1 MEHASFPAHWLQAFS
16 KLSLNYFVVQL
27 GTQLK
32 ILYSGGLS
40 ETYFGYPCD
49 SFAQQMESSY
59 KKMIFAED
67 LVRVS
72 EAICEARETKEDF
85 ELLFHVIQSDHTVA
99 PCHVFG
105 TYLYTLEGFPVFL
118 VLPSDDPGIIFP
130 SGKSAEMIIVS
141 FAVATG
147 LMLEGNP
154 PSRVA
159 FRINEYPCLYE
170 AIRGFVLRYVH
181 PQDQKI
187 FGFFADSES
196 LVSYFSQPTG
206 ESLIFFRRS
215 SYDGAYQGYR
225 WSVLSVKVSAAP
237 DSEGLV
243 CMVSIRDA
251 GSESTTTKA
260 HLDPLTGVLNRSA
273 LERGVV
279 QALVQETAK
288 GEMGA
293 FFVLDIDHFKWVNDT
308 YGHDVGDHTLQFV
321 AHAIKGIFRPHDI
334 IARLGGDEFAVFI
347 TGIPSQ
353 ELAIAKAEALCSKI
367 RIPQGENQITC
378 SVGISLYPEHGTTF
392 ETLYHSADLAM
403 YQAKAGGRD
412 RYCLYGTHEV
422 NPNMRKPV
430 DKEWLFSLLQEEI
443 YLCNLDTYELLFA
456 NDALVKR
463 LGIINGTA
471 RGPCYQILHKRS
483 SPCEDC
489 RNLLLQPNQTSS
501 WLDHDRQDGTLSL
514 VRERALLSKGIRV
527 KLSVSTPLPPCWN
540 GALMDSS
547 LVDGTV
553 RDICAHPKET
563 PQAPQP

>member
-1 MEHASFPAHWLQAFS
+1 MEPASFPAHLLQAFS
-16 KLSLNYFVVQL
+16 KLSLEYYVVQL
-27 GTQLK
+27 GVHLK
-32 ILYSGGLS
+32 VLHRGGRS
-40 ETYFGYPCD
+40 TTCFGYPCD
-49 SFAQQMESSY
+49 SFAQQMESAY

-72 EAICEARETKEDF
+72 EAICEARETKQDF

-118 VLPSDDPGIIFP
+118 ILPSDDLGIIFP
-130 SGKSAEMIIVS
+130 SDKSAEAIS
-141 FAVATG
+141 FSFVASTG
-147 LMLEGNP
+147 LLLEGNLQFQ
-154 PSRVA
+154 RA
-159 FRINEYPCLYE
+159 FRVTEVPSLYE
-170 AIRGFVLRYVH
+170 AVHMFVLRYVH
-181 PQDQKI
+181 PQDQKM
-187 FGFFADSES
+187 FDFFADRAS
-196 LVSYFSQPTG
+196 LLSSFPQPTG
-206 ESLIFFRRS
+206 ENIVLFRRA
-215 SYDGAYQGYR
+215 SYDGSYQGYR
-225 WSVLSVKVSAAP
+225 WSILSVKVSSGP
-237 DSEGLV
+237 DSEELI
-243 CMVSIRDA
+243 CMVSIRDV
-251 GSESTTTKA
+251 GSESAASQA

-308 YGHDVGDHTLQFV
+308 YGHDVGDRTLQFV
-321 AHAIKGIFRPHDI
+321 ANSIKGIFRPHDI

-403 YQAKAGGRD
+403 YQAKTEGRD
-412 RYCLYGTHEV
+412 RYCLYGTHGV

-430 DKEWLFSLLQEEI
+430 DKQWLFSLLQEEI

-456 NDALVKR
+456 NDTLVKR

-489 RNLLLQPNQTSS
+489 KNLLLKPNQTSS
-501 WLDHDRQDGTLSL
+501 WIGHDRQNGTLFL
-514 VRERALLSKGIRV
+514 VRERSLLSKGIRV

-547 LVDGTV
+547 LVDGTETT
-553 RDICAHPKET
+553 KENSSG
-563 PQAPQP
+563 PPALMDG